1 MEKGLIFNIQ
11 KFSIHD
17 GPGIRTTVF
26 FKGCPLKCKW
36 CSNPESQLHKLQILY
51 DFEKCVHC
59 KKCLL
64 NCPKQAITEKENH
77 MIFNHDKCIGCLQC
91 VNHCPT
97 KALSH
102 EGDFKEIQEIV
113 REDAPVVVTRSYEF
127 LAVSRKNVKNF
138 SYNRA
143 NNCDLRNVII
153 E

>member
-51 DFEKCVHC
+51 DFEKCAHC

-113 REDAPVVVTRSYEF
+113 DVCMQDIDFYEESNGGVTISGGGRYGTT
-127 LAVSRKNVKNF
+127 
-138 SYNRA
+138 
-143 NNCDLRNVII
+143 
-153 E
+153 